1 MENARFVAL
10 KALIKMENDESYS
23 NITIDSALKK
33 YKLSSNDSAF
43 ASALF
48 YGVLERRITIDYI
61 LKRYLKKPLNK
72 MDIDVLN
79 ILRLG
84 IYQLKFM
91 EKVPD
96 NAAVNE
102 SVKLIS
108 MVRKTSAKGL
118 CNAVLRNFI
127 RDNKEYTLPSDDLE
141 QLSIEYS
148 VPIDFAK
155 SLCADYGFDC
165 AKGILHGFLASKYL
179 SIRVNTTKISTDE
192 YLSKLIE
199 NGVDAKSSPIVED
212 CLIINNSGDVR
223 QLYGYNDGLFHVQD
237 SASQLAVKA
246 LHVLKDSTVLDVC
259 SAPGGKTFTAAE
271 YTSEKVISCDLY
283 EHKVKLIEDGAKRLS
298 LNNVKAIVNDA
309 SVFNEKLGI
318 FDRVL
323 CDLPCSGMGILGK
336 KPEIRYKNVTFVDKL
351 SEIQYNLLVCS
362 KNYLKMGGIL
372 VYSTCTLNH
381 KENRNV
387 ASKFLKENE
396 DFEPFEI
403 FPDIERAI
411 DEPNNMLTLMPHIHG
426 TDGFFISAFKKKGC

>member
-141 QLSIEYS
+141 QLSIEY
-148 VPIDFAK
+148 
-155 SLCADYGFDC
+155 
-165 AKGILHGFLASKYL
+165 
-179 SIRVNTTKISTDE
+179 
-192 YLSKLIE
+192 
-199 NGVDAKSSPIVED
+199 
-212 CLIINNSGDVR
+212 
-223 QLYGYNDGLFHVQD
+223 
-237 SASQLAVKA
+237 
-246 LHVLKDSTVLDVC
+246 
-259 SAPGGKTFTAAE
+259 
-271 YTSEKVISCDLY
+271 
-283 EHKVKLIEDGAKRLS
+283 
-298 LNNVKAIVNDA
+298 
-309 SVFNEKLGI
+309 
-318 FDRVL
+318 
-323 CDLPCSGMGILGK
+323 
-336 KPEIRYKNVTFVDKL
+336 
-351 SEIQYNLLVCS
+351 
-362 KNYLKMGGIL
+362 
-372 VYSTCTLNH
+372 
-381 KENRNV
+381 
-387 ASKFLKENE
+387 
-396 DFEPFEI
+396 
-403 FPDIERAI
+403 
-411 DEPNNMLTLMPHIHG
+411 
-426 TDGFFISAFKKKGC
+426 